1 MHTPLIPIR
10 PLLTLGILMIAAA
23 CSPGKT
29 DRSADSAGAGA
40 MMGAAPA
47 DSGQMAIPGG
57 AQGMSGMHQDTL
69 VPKVQAHLQRLQT
82 ANADSLRALVPDD
95 RQVVTALIADCEQM
109 MRQMKMEPPR
119 KWRNAVQA
127 LRTDLDRM
135 TSMTGA
141 QLAQAMPE
149 HRKRIEGML
158 AMRRDMMRM

>member
-1 MHTPLIPIR
+1 MHTPSIPTR
-10 PLLTLGILMIAAA
+10 PLMALALLATVAA
-23 CSPGKT
+23 CNPGSR

-47 DSGQMAIPGG
+47 DSSQMAMPAG
-57 AQGMSGMHQDTL
+57 AQTMSGMHQDTL
-69 VPKVQAHLQRLQT
+69 VPKVQAHVQRLQT

-95 RQVVTALIADCEQM
+95 RRVVTALIADCEQM
-109 MRQMKMEPPR
+109 MREMKMEPPR
-119 KWRNAVQA
+119 KWRNAVQE

-135 TSMTGA
+135 ANMTGA
-141 QLAQAMPE
+141 QLERAMPE